1 MSEVTNILNSQ
12 NNYNTSPD
20 GTGKSE
26 LGKDDFLKLMMAQ
39 MKYQDPM
46 NPLDSNEYSAQ
57 LAQFSQLEQ
66 LANLN
71 ENVTRSVDANYLLT
85 QSVNNTMTATLI
97 GKEVKLDSQFATYSG
112 QDSVTIG
119 YDLPSDAS
127 SVQVNVY
134 DQFGSLV
141 RTIDSDKLSQGN
153 VKLSWDFTDNDGNKL
168 AHGAYRFE
176 IKATATNGNP
186 MTVYSHIMG
195 TIEGVKFG
203 ENGATLMVDG
213 VEYALAQIQ
222 EIFSSQQG
230 GK

>member
-1 MSEVTNILNSQ
+1 MSEITNILNSQ
-12 NNYNTSPD
+12 QNYNKSND

-46 NPLDSNEYSAQ
+46 NPLDSNEYAAQ

-66 LANLN
+66 LSNLN
-71 ENVTRSVDANYLLT
+71 ENVTRSIDANYLLT

-97 GKEVKLDSQFATYSG
+97 GKDVKLDSQFATYNG
-112 QDSVTIG
+112 QKNITFG
-119 YDLPSDAS
+119 YDLPTEAS
-127 SVQVNVY
+127 SVKINIY

-141 RTIDSDKLSQGN
+141 RTIDSDKLSEGYS
-153 VKLSWDFTDNDGNKL
+153 KLSWDFTDNDGNNV

-176 IKATATNGNP
+176 IEATATNGNP
-186 MTVYSHIMG
+186 MTVASNIFG
-195 TIEGVKFG
+195 TIDGVRYG
-203 ENGATLMVDG
+203 ENGTTLLIDN
-213 VEYALAQIQ
+213 VEYSLAQIQ

-230 GK
+230 GR